1 MKMHEAMLY
10 LPIKGINPLAMAE
23 CCAPNCTNKYVVAKG
38 FAFPGTAG
46 GEQVSMF
53 FFCSTSCYLDA
64 VPIHALPS
72 A

>member
-1 MKMHEAMLY
+1 MRFHEALLY
-10 LPIKGINPLAMAE
+10 LPIKGVNPLTIAE

-46 GEQVSMF
+46 GEQVSIF
-53 FFCSTSCYLDA
+53 FFCTEACYLNA
-64 VPIHALPS
+64 VPREMLPR